1 MFIEW
6 LISRKIMNKNYISW
20 FKINNSTHLFL
31 STFNHLSLAGL
42 LVVTSSAFAQ
52 SASEEVKQTKQ
63 QDDVVQFPAL
73 SVVGN
78 LNSSVGAGSS
88 VLKLKDIERT
98 QANNLAELV
107 DQLPGISSSG
117 SPRPGGQTLN
127 IWGMGDV
134 EDVKVTLDD
143 APKGFEKYRQGSVFI
158 EPELIKRID
167 VDKGPH
173 NIMDGNG
180 GFGGTVKI
188 TTKDP
193 AD

>member
-1 MFIEW
+1 
-6 LISRKIMNKNYISW
+6 MNKNYISW

-42 LVVTSSAFAQ
+42 LVVTSSAFGQ

-107 DQLPGISSSG
+107 DQLPG
-117 SPRPGGQTLN
+117 SPHQVHL
-127 IWGMGDV
+127 
-134 EDVKVTLDD
+134 
-143 APKGFEKYRQGSVFI
+143 AP
-158 EPELIKRID
+158 
-167 VDKGPH
+167 VDKP
-173 NIMDGNG
+173 
-180 GFGGTVKI
+180 
-188 TTKDP
+188 
-193 AD
+193 

>member
-1 MFIEW
+1 
-6 LISRKIMNKNYISW
+6 MNKNYISW

-42 LVVTSSAFAQ
+42 LVVTSSAFGQ

-107 DQLPGISSSG
+107 DQLPGISLIRFTT
-117 SPRPGGQTLN
+117 PRWTN
-127 IWGMGDV
+127 
-134 EDVKVTLDD
+134 
-143 APKGFEKYRQGSVFI
+143 PKYLGYGRCGRCQS
-158 EPELIKRID
+158 
-167 VDKGPH
+167 
-173 NIMDGNG
+173 
-180 GFGGTVKI
+180 
-188 TTKDP
+188 DP
-193 AD
+193 